1 MSVKV
6 PMYHIRVDG
15 TFAIR
20 SFTRFKKFCQ
30 SFLAE
35 FFSEKKAAFQAA
47 EDAFCFAREIMLES

>member
-20 SFTRFKKFCQ
+20 SFIRFTVLSVISDDTF
-30 SFLAE
+30 
-35 FFSEKKAAFQAA
+35 
-47 EDAFCFAREIMLES
+47 FCFSKIQVIEVSKEE